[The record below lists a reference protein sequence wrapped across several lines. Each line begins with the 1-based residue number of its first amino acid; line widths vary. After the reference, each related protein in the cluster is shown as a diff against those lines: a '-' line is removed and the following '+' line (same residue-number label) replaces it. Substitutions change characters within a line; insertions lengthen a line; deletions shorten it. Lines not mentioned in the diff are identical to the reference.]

1 MGISSLWEPGGR
13 GASCPAGNLQV
24 LEICIFCPEACQ
36 AVVQLCVPYLSPGSS
51 SVRSSSSIPVPL
63 QPLRAAGTHRHP
75 GQYLGRGRAS
85 LGCPEPTLHLPV
97 EHPMVPP
104 YGQEVEED
112 PPPIF
117 TALLSPAGRP
127 PAQPVLRPW
136 RARRCSAPRHGRGGV
151 RGPGRAG
158 AGGPPWWR
166 RRRPPPCRMSP
177 SCSHPIWMTSSLKV
191 GGNPGLHMGQGSPRA
206 GSSHGCFCVPP
217 RKPLQQDRDVAA
229 GVRVSRGGRRGQTW
243 GSLCHDAIPTGISV
257 SPWGR

>member
-13 GASCPAGNLQV
+13 GASCPAGNLRV

-112 PPPIF
+112 PPPNLHGSPVPCRE
-117 TALLSPAGRP
+117 TPSPAGAAAMEGSSVLSPSSWERRRAWARQSRCWRTTVVEEEAAAAMQDVPELQPPHLDDVFLEGRGEPRVAHGTGVPTSWVISRVFLCPPQEAP
-127 PAQPVLRPW
+127 PAR
-136 RARRCSAPRHGRGGV
+136 
-151 RGPGRAG
+151 
-158 AGGPPWWR
+158 
-166 RRRPPPCRMSP
+166 
-177 SCSHPIWMTSSLKV
+177 
-191 GGNPGLHMGQGSPRA
+191 
-206 GSSHGCFCVPP
+206 
-217 RKPLQQDRDVAA
+217 
-229 GVRVSRGGRRGQTW
+229 
-243 GSLCHDAIPTGISV
+243 
-257 SPWGR
+257 